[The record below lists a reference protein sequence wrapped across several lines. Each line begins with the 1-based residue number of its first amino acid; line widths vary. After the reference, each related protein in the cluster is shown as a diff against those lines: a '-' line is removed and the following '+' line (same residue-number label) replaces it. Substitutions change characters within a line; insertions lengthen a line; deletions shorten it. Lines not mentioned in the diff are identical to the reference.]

1 MIDYQNIIQIVQKVF
16 AILGTIIY
24 LIFAIVMVKQ
34 VSTMSQNVYDKF
46 NFILKI
52 FSYLHLLL
60 SIALV
65 LLALFVL

>member
-1 MIDYQNIIQIVQKVF
+1 MIDYQNIFQIVQKIF
-16 AILGTIIY
+16 AILGTVIY

-46 NFILKI
+46 NAILKI